1 MIHVNGDHG
10 HGPDAMP
17 VRASTTRRGNIQLV
31 LDALRQ
37 EGPSSQASLARR
49 TRLSPA
55 TVNNIVKDLRAQGVA
70 EVQSI
75 NGRESLVTLVAGRGS
90 VVVVEVTI
98 PSVRAALFN
107 FDGHVRYDTAVTFA
121 ADPGTGG
128 GEPGL
133 AVDMVRSLIAEAGVG
148 LADLTGIAVSM
159 QAPIARAT
167 GTVTSWARSQ
177 IPRWSDVA
185 IEQFFAEEFA
195 VPVVAE
201 NDANLAALAE
211 WTWGAG
217 RGAAEFLYVMCS
229 SGVGGGLIIDGR
241 IYRGGDGLA
250 GEIGHMVV
258 DHNGPVCFCG
268 SRGCLTMFTSE
279 RSILLALESSGGN
292 PRSLPDVIES
302 AGRGDPACR
311 LVLFEAGRYLGRALA
326 NAAKVMAPSVIAV
339 GGVLAEAGPL
349 VFDSL
354 RTSAEVHSLHVVSPS
369 VEFRSAQFRADASLF
384 GGLAAV
390 LARVGQG
397 ASTLPAWARS

>member
-1 MIHVNGDHG
+1 VTHA
-10 HGPDAMP
+10 DADRNPGLNAVP
-17 VRASTTRRGNIQLV
+17 VRASTTRRGSIQLV
-31 LDALRQ
+31 LDALRH
-37 EGPSSQASLARR
+37 EGPASQATLARR
-49 TRLSPA
+49 ARLSPA
-55 TVNNIVKDLRAQGVA
+55 TVNNIVKALQAQGIA
-70 EVQSI
+70 EVQSV

-90 VVVVEVTI
+90 AVVVEVTI
-98 PSVRAALFN
+98 ASVRAALFN
-107 FDGHVRYDTAVTFA
+107 FDGHVRYDASA
-121 ADPGTGG
+121 ACAPEPGADGG
-128 GEPGL
+128 DPGL
-133 AVDMVRSLIAEAGVG
+133 AMDVVRSLTAQAGVSA
-148 LADLTGIAVSM
+148 ADLTGIAVSV
-159 QAPIARAT
+159 QAPVARAT

-177 IPRWSDVA
+177 LPGWAGVP
-185 IEQFFAEEFA
+185 IEEVFARQFA

-258 DHNGPVCFCG
+258 DPNGPVCFCG

-279 RSILLALESSGGN
+279 RSILAALESSGGA

-311 LVLFEAGRYLGRALA
+311 LVLREAGRYLGRALA

-354 RTSAEVHSLHVVSPS
+354 RSSAEVHSLHVVSPS
-369 VEFRSAQFRADASLF
+369 VEFRPAQFKADASLF

-390 LARVGQG
+390 LVRAGQG
-397 ASTLPAWARS
+397 ASVLPAWA